1 MLSIASLQLGAAA
14 LACRMPF
21 PQHPHCLNELVAP
34 PRLANPARAAAAF
47 LQACRPQALIAPQP
61 HVEGGTAHAPVP
73 ASEAYAPTMLFVP
86 PDPPESLTRSFRQR
100 SWLSSPRLVCLLRQQ
115 SRYRSCPRDHRS
127 VYLHRHSSLES
138 LHAYCGVSGCI

>member
-1 MLSIASLQLGAAA
+1 
-14 LACRMPF
+14 MPF

-73 ASEAYAPTMLFVP
+73 ASEAHAPTMLFVP

-100 SWLSSPRLVCLLRQQ
+100 VVVVQPSSRLPAEAAVALSQLPQGSPLRT
-115 SRYRSCPRDHRS
+115 
-127 VYLHRHSSLES
+127 
-138 LHAYCGVSGCI
+138 